1 MIEGPRQAPDEPE
14 SPYPRVGAKAA
25 EAWQDERV
33 TTVRRNRWTEVL
45 DRRASTLSA
54 AGMFGLHVL
63 GQLAL
68 IVSSIA
74 AMGGMLLVFGALG
87 SGIGGRL
94 IGGAMLAGAAV
105 GFYLGA
111 WASREYG
118 VQRRS

>member
-1 MIEGPRQAPDEPE
+1 M
-14 SPYPRVGAKAA
+14 
-25 EAWQDERV
+25 

-54 AGMFGLHVL
+54 AGMFGLHII
-63 GQLAL
+63 GQLVL

-74 AMGGMLLVFGALG
+74 AMGGLLLVFGALG
-87 SGIGGRL
+87 SGVGGRL
-94 IGGAMLAGAAV
+94 IGGTVLAGAAV

-111 WASREYG
+111 WASREFA